1 MIRIWQKITSPY
13 GSRAL
18 RGNPL
23 KDALRPEP
31 QERFSLHSHAERG
44 NDEGEFR
51 EVNFD
56 QILSLIRINPASAA
70 VVVEEFS
77 FYCINFDSNSA

>member
-1 MIRIWQKITSPY
+1 MCITMS
-13 GSRAL
+13 AL

-56 QILSLIRINPASAA
+56 QILSVPK
-70 VVVEEFS
+70 
-77 FYCINFDSNSA
+77 FYLT